1 MYKSFVK
8 SHHLELNNDLELFA
22 KLLQTPCSMEKM
34 IPIAQRICQPP
45 QVMLLSTEQAD
56 YVIKYHLNRFPFIK
70 HHYFAPV
77 EPTKKKSLANKKKKK
92 KTVPKTNRPGWTKL
106 LATATLVAASARGV
120 EADSHVAVVRSTD
133 ANTQSL
139 PILDH
144 NRAVHHCRV
153 PNIDL
158 PNADDVKNPMVK
170 VKGWWGYE
178 GTELIN
184 SVYNC
189 VDPSGLEE
197 IYQMLTYYPIYQ
209 MLKYYKDTVK
219 ILERDS
225 DNLNALDYIFVKLQS
240 GGTRSIGY
248 SLLDYFLP
256 YLNQEAFANVFNYV
270 AGITETDSSLK
281 KQNDELLDQIISL
294 EKKYKPF
301 LYKRYVQSIHDN
313 DVTMFTRLHGQ
324 PVILNEEENPNE
336 WSPLHYAIESWDDTL
351 YARWENRP
359 SRYKMGENMQQI
371 LRKLLPWKDTIDQK
385 GWPPLLIAA
394 AQHKYGAIEILLENG
409 AKILDTK
416 NDDGDTALKMIQN
429 NYPMDMMA
437 AEGPIAYNPGV
448 VSPKKLM
455 QNLIDNGANPNVQ
468 NDQGISAYMLCQ
480 RQHNTLKYIQTSNRK
495 RGTLSKTEKKLL
507 RTSINQ
513 LRELLKYYTSSEHEL
528 LHNESKLSAD
538 AQKKIEEKID
548 QILQDAP
555 SPTIQLVLAQLN
567 NYSLI

>member
-77 EPTKKKSLANKKKKK
+77 EPTKKKSLENKKKKK
-92 KTVPKTNRPGWTKL
+92 KPKKTVPNTNLNGVKAI
-106 LATATLVAASARGV
+106 LATAALIAASAGGV
-120 EADSHVAVVRSTD
+120 EADSHVAVRSTD

-153 PNIDL
+153 PNIDI

-189 VDPSGLEE
+189 VNPSGLEE
-197 IYQMLTYYPIYQ
+197 IYQMLKYYPIYQ
-209 MLKYYKDTVK
+209 MLKCYKDTVQ

-225 DNLNALDYIFVKLQS
+225 DNLNALDYIFVKLKS
-240 GGTRSIGY
+240 WGTRSIGY

-270 AGITETDSSLK
+270 AGITETDYSLK

-301 LYKRYVQSIHDN
+301 LYKRYVQSIRDN
-313 DVTMFTRLHGQ
+313 DVTMFNRLHGQ
-324 PVILNEEENPNE
+324 PVILNEEENPNG

-351 YARWENRP
+351 YAHWENRP

-371 LRKLLPWKDTIDQK
+371 LRKLLSWNDTIDQK
-385 GWPPLLIAA
+385 GWTPLLMAA

-409 AKILDTK
+409 AKILDTQ

-437 AEGPIAYNPGV
+437 AEGTIAYNPDV
-448 VSPKKLM
+448 VSPNKLM
-455 QNLIDNGANPNVQ
+455 RNLIDNGANPNVQ

-480 RQHNTLKYIQTSNRK
+480 RQHNTLKYIKTSNRK
-495 RGTLSKTEKKLL
+495 SGTLSETENKLL
-507 RTSINQ
+507 MTSINQ
-513 LRELLKYYTSSEHEL
+513 LRNLLKYYTNSKHEL
-528 LHNESKLSAD
+528 LHNESKLSAE
-538 AQKKIEEKID
+538 AQKKID
-548 QILQDAP
+548 QILRDARD
-555 SPTIQLVLAQLN
+555 PTIQLVLAQLN